1 MIAANHPECK
11 KLFLSSGEYAGEVT
25 RFDLVCDYDPF
36 SQESMRLLGAIDE
49 WLKEKK
55 SQPNSDWHGVEFDFV
70 GVTAGIR
77 DLDAVNQS
85 DTLWI
90 GVYVAVAVLIVLIF
104 LLRRPLLSLYLIFT
118 VVFGY
123 LVSLGLTNLFFAWLY
138 GSTYQGLDWKLKI
151 FLFVILVAV
160 GEDYNI
166 YLVTRVL
173 EEQRR
178 RGLLQGLREAV
189 VRTGG
194 IITSC
199 GVIMAGTFGSMATG
213 TLRSMIELGFAMSLG
228 VLLDTFIIRTILVP
242 AFLALMARWGVRS
255 VAEARGDVAS
265 PHFDAVGEDLVHA
278 SHPL

>member
-1 MIAANHPECK
+1 M
-11 KLFLSSGEYAGEVT
+11 
-25 RFDLVCDYDPF
+25 
-36 SQESMRLLGAIDE
+36 
-49 WLKEKK
+49 
-55 SQPNSDWHGVEFDFV
+55 EFDFI

-85 DTLWI
+85 DTFWV

-104 LLRRPLLSLYLIFT
+104 LLRRPLVSLYLIFT

-123 LVSLGLTNLFFAWLY
+123 LVSLGLTHLFFAWLY

-178 RGLLQGLREAV
+178 RGLLP
-189 VRTGG
+189 
-194 IITSC
+194 
-199 GVIMAGTFGSMATG
+199 GSAR
-213 TLRSMIELGFAMSLG
+213 RSSA
-228 VLLDTFIIRTILVP
+228 P
-242 AFLALMARWGVRS
+242 AAS
-255 VAEARGDVAS
+255 SPVAA
-265 PHFDAVGEDLVHA
+265 
-278 SHPL
+278 

>member
-1 MIAANHPECK
+1 MN
-11 KLFLSSGEYAGEVT
+11 
-25 RFDLVCDYDPF
+25 
-36 SQESMRLLGAIDE
+36 LLGAIDK
-49 WLKEKK
+49 WLDKK
-55 SQPNSDWHGVEFDFV
+55 KAEPGSAWHDVEFDFI

-77 DLDAVNQS
+77 DLDSVNRS
-85 DTLWI
+85 DTFWV
-90 GVYVAVAVLIVLIF
+90 GVYVAAAVLIVLIF
-104 LLRRPLLSLYLIFT
+104 LLRRPLVSLYLIFT

-123 LVSLGLTNLFFAWLY
+123 LVSLGLTNLFFGWLY
-138 GSTYQGLDWKLKI
+138 GSTYQGLDWKLQI

-166 YLVTRVL
+166 YLVTRVF
-173 EEQRR
+173 EEQQR
-178 RGLLQGLREAV
+178 RGLLPGLHEAV

-242 AFLALMARWGVRS
+242 AFLALLVRWGVPS
-255 VAEARGDVAS
+255 AIEERGDVAT
-265 PHFDAVGEDLVHA
+265 PHFDTVGDTVGGNLARV
-278 SHPL
+278 SK